1 MDLLPR
7 PELGCIVDNSNS
19 GLWST
24 ASVVRT
30 IRPMEEEQRRALG
43 ARFSAARL
51 ARGMTQ
57 EALAEAVGRSATGI
71 AKVESG
77 TSVPQLDTILRVVEV
92 LNVSLETLLDITP
105 ASTDQIRREA
115 TLLKKFR
122 MLSDEDAELAV
133 AAVDAL
139 VHFRN
144 RRPR

>member
-1 MDLLPR
+1 M
-7 PELGCIVDNSNS
+7 
-19 GLWST
+19 
-24 ASVVRT
+24 
-30 IRPMEEEQRRALG
+30 
-43 ARFSAARL
+43 
-51 ARGMTQ
+51 
-57 EALAEAVGRSATGI
+57 
-71 AKVESG
+71 ESG